1 MPKKTRKRAG
11 RNKDGTFKKGHKLS
25 RTSRN
30 RKSPKRKSN
39 AKKPARKKKRR
50 NTASSNR
57 VSRTIEATGQ
67 REQQQQATGGP
78 DLYEPLLAE
87 RAVANVRDA
96 IVDSAIVAAGN
107 RIVDEAALAFA
118 QPDPVAS
125 VRDRLEAAVSNQL
138 RRFFRV
144 GIIHTET

>member
-67 REQQQQATGGP
+67 REQQQQQPGA
-78 DLYEPLLAE
+78 DIYEPLLAE
-87 RAVANVRDA
+87 RAAAHVRDA
-96 IVDSAIVAAGN
+96 IVDSAIGAVGH
-107 RIVDEAALAFA
+107 RIVDEAAIAFA

-125 VRDRLEAAVSNQL
+125 VRDRLETAIGNQL
-138 RRFFRV
+138 RRFFQP
-144 GIIHTET
+144 GIRHAEL